1 MESVLCV
8 LLLPKCPWHKNKEE
22 EDRRHDLLTVPQT
35 CRALPRAR
43 CPYQSLKQQSPC
55 SSPLLNCTLPPTDL
69 TVCTVVMACLASF
82 LLDNIRFLPDEPH
95 ETWHL
100 SLTWNR
106 LPAEAHHSH
115 RQPCQAGFFLF
126 FGFCFVFFTR
136 LAGAPGSWPV
146 SNLTNMAHQKG
157 KAVITNK
164 LLLVNLCQTM
174 WSDQCVARNKDNII
188 TVWQQSSGLCS
199 SRGFSLASPA
209 PHSFLTYTL
218 LIKHWK
224 LGSVRTILHLR
235 PEHFWD
241 LKCLLFCLLL
251 EKSTSHSERRPCVS
265 DQIQGDASHWSTH
278 RLATYFS
285 DLQGFLLSA
294 DHNWYRFKIM
304 KPNKHTHTY
313 IFTKPHQ
320 QHTLV

>member
-1 MESVLCV
+1 
-8 LLLPKCPWHKNKEE
+8 
-22 EDRRHDLLTVPQT
+22 
-35 CRALPRAR
+35 
-43 CPYQSLKQQSPC
+43 
-55 SSPLLNCTLPPTDL
+55 
-69 TVCTVVMACLASF
+69 MACLASF

-115 RQPCQAGFFLF
+115 RQPCQAGFCFFSVLF
-126 FGFCFVFFTR
+126 FYPSGRRSGF
-136 LAGAPGSWPV
+136 LACV
-146 SNLTNMAHQKG
+146 KSNQQG

-199 SRGFSLASPA
+199 SQGFSLAPHFSHVHSPDQTLEA
-209 PHSFLTYTL
+209 RQRHNDTPSQARTL
-218 LIKHWK
+218 LRSEVSLVLPPTRKIYVTLRKKAMCQRSNTGRCQSPINPQASNLYFLICRAFCYQLTTTDTDSRSWNQMLKKNK
-224 LGSVRTILHLR
+224 LAKL
-235 PEHFWD
+235 
-241 LKCLLFCLLL
+241 
-251 EKSTSHSERRPCVS
+251 S
-265 DQIQGDASHWSTH
+265 DSPPPH
-278 RLATYFS
+278 
-285 DLQGFLLSA
+285 
-294 DHNWYRFKIM
+294 
-304 KPNKHTHTY
+304 

>member
-22 EDRRHDLLTVPQT
+22 QDRRHDLLTVPQT

-43 CPYQSLKQQSPC
+43 CPYQSLKQPSPC

-69 TVCTVVMACLASF
+69 AVCTMVMACLASF

-115 RQPCQAGFFLF
+115 RQPCQAGFWVFLF
-126 FGFCFVFFTR
+126 CFFYPSGRRSGF
-136 LAGAPGSWPV
+136 LACV
-146 SNLTNMAHQKG
+146 KSNQQG

-199 SRGFSLASPA
+199 SQGFCLA
-209 PHSFLTYTL
+209 PHFSHVHSPDQTLEARQRHNDTPSQARTL
-218 LIKHWK
+218 LRSEVSLVLPPTRKIYVTLRKKAMCQRSNTGRCQSLINPQASNLFFLICRAFCYQLTTTDTDSRSWNQMLKKNK
-224 LGSVRTILHLR
+224 LAKL
-235 PEHFWD
+235 
-241 LKCLLFCLLL
+241 
-251 EKSTSHSERRPCVS
+251 S
-265 DQIQGDASHWSTH
+265 D
-278 RLATYFS
+278 FS
-285 DLQGFLLSA
+285 
-294 DHNWYRFKIM
+294 
-304 KPNKHTHTY
+304 P
-313 IFTKPHQ
+313 PHIY
-320 QHTLV
+320 